1 MPQLVIENLLVSAEL
16 QANQADILAEQLKR
30 EAEIKRR
37 FKTYMGIGLILL
49 AAVSLAPTVLNFL
62 NNTPIITLILAG
74 FGIYL
79 LYFDR

>member
-1 MPQLVIENLLVSAEL
+1 EL
-16 QANQADILAEQLKR
+16 QANQAAILAKQVKR

-37 FKTYMGIGLILL
+37 FKAYVGIGLILL
-49 AAVSLAPTVLNFL
+49 AGVSLAPAVLNFL
-62 NNTPIITLILAG
+62 NNTPIVTLILAG